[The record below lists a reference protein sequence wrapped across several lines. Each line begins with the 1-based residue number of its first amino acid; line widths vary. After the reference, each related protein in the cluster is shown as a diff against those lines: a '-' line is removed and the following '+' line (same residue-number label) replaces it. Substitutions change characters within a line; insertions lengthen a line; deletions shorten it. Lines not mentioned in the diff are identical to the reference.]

1 MDKSKIEKSIEDF
14 RKEVQ
19 VLFKEGS
26 KEPATIGD
34 MYELARATYYVFND
48 MLQNLD

>member
-26 KEPATIGD
+26 KEPS
-34 MYELARATYYVFND
+34 TYKVFSEFYLTGINFSFPPI
-48 MLQNLD
+48 